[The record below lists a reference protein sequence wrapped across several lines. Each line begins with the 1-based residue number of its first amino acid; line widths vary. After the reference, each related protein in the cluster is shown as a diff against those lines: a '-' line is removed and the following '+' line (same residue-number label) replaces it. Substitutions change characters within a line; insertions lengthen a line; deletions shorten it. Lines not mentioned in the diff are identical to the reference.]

1 MMTVRQRNIRQ
12 FLFREM
18 IAAHDMRVC
27 KAGHGPMVL
36 TWREAREF
44 WRKATN
50 GALPA
55 YNRETEFA
63 LAA

>member
-1 MMTVRQRNIRQ
+1 MKMSTRQRDLRT
-12 FLFREM
+12 FFFREM

-27 KAGHGPMVL
+27 KAGKGPMVL

-50 GALPA
+50 GALA
-55 YNRETEFA
+55 HK
-63 LAA
+63 AAAR